1 MRRVLLRLAAIILS
15 VTLLSGCVATDSSY
29 AYGSYG
35 YGYGPAY
42 GGYYSPYPYGCGYG
56 PWGPSFAFAPF
67 FGFHHFHDHRFHHG
81 FGGPHP
87 FPGGGFHGHGHF
99 GGGHFGG
106 GHPGGFGRGG
116 FGHGGFAGGHH

>member
-1 MRRVLLRLAAIILS
+1 MSRFLLRLAAISLS
-15 VTLLSGCVATDSSY
+15 VMVLSSCGATD
-29 AYGSYG
+29 ASYG

-42 GGYYSPYPYGCGYG
+42 GGYYPPYSYGYGYGYG
-56 PWGPSFAFAPF
+56 PGYLGTPFVFAPF
-67 FGFHHFHDHRFHHG
+67 FGFRNFHDHHHFHRG

-106 GHPGGFGRGG
+106 GHPGGFG
-116 FGHGGFAGGHH
+116 HGGFAGGHH